1 MLIYK
6 IPSEGILQ
14 NLIYKN
20 PFEGFLFFIYMKLS
34 SLNYTGHSQLCI
46 IHIWESKATINT
58 WILYRNLHAHL
69 QMGKDNGFA
78 KRKIS
83 FKLDYNI
90 FI

>member
-20 PFEGFLFFIYMKLS
+20 PFEGFLFSHLHET

-78 KRKIS
+78 KERFL